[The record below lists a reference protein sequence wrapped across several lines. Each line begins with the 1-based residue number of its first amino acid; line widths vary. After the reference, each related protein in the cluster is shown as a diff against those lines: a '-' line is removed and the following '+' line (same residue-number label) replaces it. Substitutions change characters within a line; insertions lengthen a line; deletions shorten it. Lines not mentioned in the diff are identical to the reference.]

1 MPCHRGVAH
10 ELGCAGCAKTTLVRA
25 AISASG
31 ASCQF
36 LTPAQLHSAYVGEGE
51 AVLRAAFSTARCT
64 APSIIFIDELDT
76 LAGSRDGHDG
86 DRVGP
91 TQLLTSLLTEIDGL
105 ENAKGKIMTACYSIL
120 SDSLHIQPLST
131 DSSPTP
137 LLPSSSRFSVF
148 SVQKNSRNFPLNG
161 MAIYCVPSH
170 IVSHKYLTTLIML

>member
-1 MPCHRGVAH
+1 MPWQKGVANEH
-10 ELGCAGCAKTTLVRA
+10 GCAGCAKTTLVRA

-64 APSIIFIDELDT
+64 APSVIFIDELDT
-76 LAGSRDGHDG
+76 LAGSRDGHAG

-105 ENAKGKIMTACYSIL
+105 ENAKGKMMTACYSIL
-120 SDSLHIQPLST
+120 DDSLHIQPLAST
-131 DSSPTP
+131 AVNPLSFLRLPILNRRTP
-137 LLPSSSRFSVF
+137 EVVF
-148 SVQKNSRNFPLNG
+148 CS
-161 MAIYCVPSH
+161 MAWQF
-170 IVSHKYLTTLIML
+170 IVFRVTS

>member
-1 MPCHRGVAH
+1 MPGYEGIAN
-10 ELGCAGCAKTTLVRA
+10 ELGRAGCAKTTLVKA

-51 AVLRAAFSTARCT
+51 AILRAAFSTARCT

-105 ENAKGKIMTACYSIL
+105 ENAKGKSPQLALII
-120 SDSLHIQPLST
+120 SLHIQP
-131 DSSPTP
+131 
-137 LLPSSSRFSVF
+137 
-148 SVQKNSRNFPLNG
+148 
-161 MAIYCVPSH
+161 
-170 IVSHKYLTTLIML
+170 